1 MFFTPVLFVPTL
13 WQMSTSS
20 RANGS
25 PTATQ
30 IFWTVSKGSPSSGT
44 PLISRLFAL
53 SATQK
58 PMDRAEQECT
68 CTEKCLKGEI
78 LVTTAT
84 NTGWTP
90 YFPLLAGVV
99 TEIGGPLCHGAIVAR
114 EYGLPC
120 VVGIEG
126 ITTMIGTVDFHL
138 PVIFF
143 SWMETRV
150 F

>member
-1 MFFTPVLFVPTL
+1 MSQGVAQGGARVAPTFEE
-13 WQMSTSS
+13 
-20 RANGS
+20 AH
-25 PTATQ
+25 
-30 IFWTVSKGSPSSGT
+30 
-44 PLISRLFAL
+44 LI
-53 SATQK
+53 Q
-58 PMDRAEQECT
+58 
-68 CTEKCLKGEI
+68 KGEI

-126 ITTMIGTVDFHL
+126 ITTMIATGDFL
-138 PVIFF
+138 QLDGNTGVLRKVLVPRIQDD
-143 SWMETRV
+143 
-150 F
+150 